1 MMLDNIL
8 ILDTQAYLRKLGKS
22 KLCNDP
28 YSSTY
33 FFQMS
38 LFGIKVPSKFKV
50 CVVDEII
57 KGISKRAELI
67 NIFLMEND
75 SDDNYIMRKL
85 RIGETS
91 IRGDVKFTSEGRLSR
106 WVMSPTV
113 ANLEAQL

>member
-1 MMLDNIL
+1 M
-8 ILDTQAYLRKLGKS
+8 
-22 KLCNDP
+22 
-28 YSSTY
+28 
-33 FFQMS
+33 
-38 LFGIKVPSKFKV
+38 
-50 CVVDEII
+50 VDEII

-75 SDDNYIMRKL
+75 RDDNYIVRKR

-91 IRGDVKFTSEGRLSR
+91 IRGDVKFTSEGRLRLSR